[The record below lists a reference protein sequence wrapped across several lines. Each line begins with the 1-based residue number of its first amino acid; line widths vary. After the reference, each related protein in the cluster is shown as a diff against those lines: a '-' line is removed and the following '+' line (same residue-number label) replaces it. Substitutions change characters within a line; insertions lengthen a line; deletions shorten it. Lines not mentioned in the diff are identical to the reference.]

1 VRELMGAGVFQMP
14 ADASVLKD
22 DKLSETFETYWSV
35 PGQSATDRMKL
46 LNLAWDLLGSDFA
59 GRHMQYEKF
68 YAGPGF
74 VMNSYSYGTAPW
86 DQWAGTVDDLLASYD
101 TPEADHRK

>member
-1 VRELMGAGVFQMP
+1 
-14 ADASVLKD
+14 
-22 DKLSETFETYWSV
+22 
-35 PGQSATDRMKL
+35 MKF

-74 VMNSYSYGTAPW
+74 VMNSYSYGTGPW
-86 DQWAGTVDDLLASYD
+86 DEWAAGGRTAGELRHAGRDAEKIISAS
-101 TPEADHRK
+101 AML

>member
-1 VRELMGAGVFQMP
+1 MGAGVFQMP
-14 ADASVLKD
+14 AVESVLKD
-22 DKLSETFETYWSV
+22 ENLRQTFETYWSV
-35 PGQSATDRMKL
+35 PGQSAQDRMKF

-74 VMNSYSYGTAPW
+74 VMNSYSYLSGPWQDWTAPI
-86 DQWAGTVDDLLASYD
+86 DQLMASYD
-101 TPEADHRK
+101 DGV

>member
-1 VRELMGAGVFQMP
+1 
-14 ADASVLKD
+14 
-22 DKLSETFETYWSV
+22 
-35 PGQSATDRMKL
+35 MKL

-74 VMNSYSYGTAPW
+74 VMNSYSYLDGAVGGVGRIGGRA
-86 DQWAGTVDDLLASYD
+86 AGELRRAG
-101 TPEADHRK
+101 AG